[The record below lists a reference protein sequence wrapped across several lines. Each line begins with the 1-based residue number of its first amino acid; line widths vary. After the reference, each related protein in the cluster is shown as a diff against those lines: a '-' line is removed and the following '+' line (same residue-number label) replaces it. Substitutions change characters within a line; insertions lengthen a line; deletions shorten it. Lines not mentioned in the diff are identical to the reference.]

1 MFKKIRKLSGLT
13 QAEFS
18 RKYNI
23 PLRTIQDWESERRT
37 PPEYVISLL
46 EKAVNEDIKK
56 QEEIDISND
65 RYLKGLIPG
74 TVKEY
79 VGSKSRPTFSQIFD
93 IVRAAKC
100 DIELIPD
107 TSTILDNMEGLT
119 IDFHCSRDFEYELMI
134 FDFDEFEENETT
146 YVTYTGRMNAEIL
159 YSTMSAFA
167 YAGGLHYAKLFLGVV
182 SDLSEKEDY
191 GNSYKAHDVCV
202 NAAF

>member
-1 MFKKIRKLSGLT
+1 MFKNIRKLSGLT

-46 EKAVNEDIKK
+46 EKTVNEDIKK
-56 QEEIDISND
+56 QEEIDINND
-65 RYLKGLIPG
+65 RYLKGLTPG

-79 VGSKSRPTFSQIFD
+79 VGSKSRPTFNQIFD
-93 IVRAAKC
+93 IVRAAEC

-107 TSTILDNMEGLT
+107 TSTILNNMEGLT

-134 FDFDEFEENETT
+134 FDDDEYQENETA

-159 YSTMSAFA
+159 YSAMSAFA

-191 GNSYKAHDVCV
+191 GNPYSAHGIYV
-202 NAAF
+202 NAEF

>member
-74 TVKEY
+74 TVK
-79 VGSKSRPTFSQIFD
+79 
-93 IVRAAKC
+93 
-100 DIELIPD
+100 
-107 TSTILDNMEGLT
+107 
-119 IDFHCSRDFEYELMI
+119 
-134 FDFDEFEENETT
+134 
-146 YVTYTGRMNAEIL
+146 
-159 YSTMSAFA
+159 
-167 YAGGLHYAKLFLGVV
+167 
-182 SDLSEKEDY
+182 
-191 GNSYKAHDVCV
+191 
-202 NAAF
+202 

>member
-1 MFKKIRKLSGLT
+1 MFKNIRKLSGLT
-13 QAEFS
+13 QTEFS
-18 RKYNI
+18 KMYNI

-37 PPEYVISLL
+37 PPEYVVTLL

-56 QEEIDISND
+56 QEKIDMSND
-65 RYLKGLIPG
+65 KYLKGLIPG

-79 VGSKSRPTFSQIFD
+79 VGSKSRPTFNQIFD
-93 IVRAAKC
+93 IIKAAKC

-107 TSTILDNMEGLT
+107 TSTILNNMEGLT
-119 IDFHCSRDFEYELMI
+119 IDFHCNRDFEYELML

-167 YAGGLHYAKLFLGVV
+167 YAGGLHYANLFLGVV

-191 GNSYKAHDVCV
+191 GNPYTAHDVCV
-202 NAAF
+202 NAEF